1 MHPLVV
7 ALALVT
13 AAPAAAHVQT
23 AEPDPVAGL
32 RSLLARGAGA
42 TTEFYGQA
50 STDLSKEVR
59 LSNGRRTFIGSGMGL
74 RGTGKVKLGRA
85 GVIASEHIRQLS
97 ISNKQL
103 VVDEAAKD
111 PYFAGVLPTVGTLRT
126 ISVGGRQ
133 YQLAPRAKSWVRTG
147 RASGAAAAYGDQF
160 VNVLEPATLRKLLST
175 KTRKSVAPWT
185 KDHTTGRKQRIYT
198 LTGTITLKELYRVS
212 PSFRE
217 AAGTATLGTSEVT
230 WTYMY
235 DDRGW
240 PYRVGWRFYAHPHP
254 EVPGLGDDRI
264 LRGHLATQYR
274 NWDKPMTITAP
285 KATPGRGLAVDDLA
299 DVLSAPERRE

>member
-1 MHPLVV
+1 MLKSSRSTT
-7 ALALVT
+7 T
-13 AAPAAAHVQT
+13 AHARA

-42 TTEFYGQA
+42 TTEFYGRA
-50 STDLSKEVR
+50 STDLTRQVQ
-59 LSNGRRTFIGSGMGL
+59 LSNGRRTVIGSGTGV

-111 PYFAGVLPTVGTLRT
+111 PYFAGVLRTVGTLRT
-126 ISVGGRQ
+126 VSVGGWQ
-133 YQLAPRAKSWVRTG
+133 YQLAPRAKSWARTG

-160 VNVLEPATLRKLLST
+160 INVLEPATLRKLLSV
-175 KTRKSVAPWT
+175 KSRKSVAPWL
-185 KDHTTGRKQRIYT
+185 KDHTTGRKQRIYS

-217 AAGTATLGTSEVT
+217 AAGTSALGTSEVT

-240 PYRVGWRFYAHPHP
+240 PYRVGWRFYAHPRP

-274 NWDKPMTITAP
+274 NWEKPMTITAP
-285 KATPGRGLAVDDLA
+285 KATPGRGLEVDDLS
-299 DVLSAPERRE
+299 DVLSAPERRK